1 MPSLLLSFRTTAH
14 LLLTWKH
21 SVKGKTP
28 IKNLIIIITR
38 YYYTKLII
46 PFAHDTER
54 QDPQG
59 QWIFYLF
66 LFLFSYFFPRE
77 GFLLLSN
84 QMMLGVSCWRVSRVR
99 VRVRVREEFT
109 APPFSKATQKGREYD
124 CCTLG
129 EQIDSKVQV
138 FKIIWE

>member
-1 MPSLLLSFRTTAH
+1 MILRD
-14 LLLTWKH
+14 
-21 SVKGKTP
+21 KTH
-28 IKNLIIIITR
+28 KVSE
-38 YYYTKLII
+38 
-46 PFAHDTER
+46 FF
-54 QDPQG
+54 
-59 QWIFYLF
+59 IFF

-77 GFLLLSN
+77 GFLLSSN
-84 QMMLGVSCWRVSRVR
+84 QMMLGVSCWRVSH

-138 FKIIWE
+138 FKII